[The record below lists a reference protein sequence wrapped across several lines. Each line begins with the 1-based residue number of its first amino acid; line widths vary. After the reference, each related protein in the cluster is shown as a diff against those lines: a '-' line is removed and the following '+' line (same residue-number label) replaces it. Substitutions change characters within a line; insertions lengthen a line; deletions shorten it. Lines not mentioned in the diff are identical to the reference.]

1 MRNFHDIFE
10 TRKRSFMID
19 FSICMTVPLT
29 KFPKPFV
36 NILKSDHDKRSINNI
51 NNDIKRFF

>member
-10 TRKRSFMID
+10 TRKRSFMTD

-36 NILKSDHDKRSINNI
+36 NDLKCDHDKKLIM
-51 NNDIKRFF
+51 IKEVLIT